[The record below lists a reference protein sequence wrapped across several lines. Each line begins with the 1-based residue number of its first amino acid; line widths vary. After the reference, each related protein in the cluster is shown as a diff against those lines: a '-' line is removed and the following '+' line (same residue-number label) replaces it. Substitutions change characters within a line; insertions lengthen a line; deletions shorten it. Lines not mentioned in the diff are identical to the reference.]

1 MRCARALLFLLSLIA
16 CGLRPVGSLAL
27 QLYKYLSV
35 AEGGIGP
42 DKPFEFLRH
51 PTAMALEMAA
61 DGRRVCCPRESPQ
74 PAVHDDA
81 KLAQY
86 WKPWFMAAN
95 AERFPDFL
103 SHDMML
109 WKGEVGKRLRE

>member
-1 MRCARALLFLLSLIA
+1 MDGVCA
-16 CGLRPVGSLAL
+16 GSLAL

-42 DKPFEFLRH
+42 DKPFEFLQN
-51 PTAMALEMAA
+51 PTGQPLDMAA
-61 DGRRVCCPRESPQ
+61 NGRRVCCPNERPQ
-74 PAVHDDA
+74 SAVHDDA
-81 KLAQY
+81 QLANF
-86 WKPWFMAAN
+86 WKPWFMVAN

-109 WKGEVGKRLRE
+109 WKGEVGKRLRD